1 MMSARERLLSA
12 ENGFLV
18 AMSRVADRATLVV
31 DSVLDLER
39 LFFVK
44 AAPRARQSRP
54 PGPESRLSKAVR
66 SMTAK
71 AIGICWVS
79 RSTS

>member
-1 MMSARERLLSA
+1 MMSARKQLLSA

-18 AMSRVADRATLVV
+18 AMTRIADRATLVV

-39 LFFVK
+39 LLFVK
-44 AAPRARQSRP
+44 AAPRARQLRP
-54 PGPESRLSKAVR
+54 PGPESWRRKAGR

-71 AIGICWVS
+71 AIGMCWVS
-79 RSTS
+79 CSTS

>member
-39 LFFVK
+39 LVF
-44 AAPRARQSRP
+44 RQS
-54 PGPESRLSKAVR
+54 GAKSSAIE
-66 SMTAK
+66 TARTGEP
-71 AIGICWVS
+71 AQ
-79 RSTS
+79 